1 MAALTAPRQSRPGGS
16 CRRHDAHPY
25 RLTQANSGAKWFSV
39 QWCTSSVLGN
49 GERLPANAPR
59 AGLAGSDST
68 VYILRSS
75 GESDRWLLGSR
86 PRQLGISVN
95 LSFVTNSLEVVSGEE
110 EGCSGPSARV
120 CCGQETRWPAG
131 GGPRAAK
138 LVPECMHLQTNPIH
152 AVVMH
157 ARSRRRMD
165 GVVACS
171 IAWNLAYWW
180 RGPSR

>member
-59 AGLAGSDST
+59 AGLAGSNST

-75 GESDRWLLGSR
+75 GESDRWLPGSR

-95 LSFVTNSLEVVSGEE
+95 LSYFSPSLVRGRTAGFVAHSE
-110 EGCSGPSARV
+110 R
-120 CCGQETRWPAG
+120 
-131 GGPRAAK
+131 
-138 LVPECMHLQTNPIH
+138 
-152 AVVMH
+152 
-157 ARSRRRMD
+157 RSRRSITTRWLMLHQR
-165 GVVACS
+165 GERVTRKISGRSWLTETCSFLVAPHVIEHIGGNVTS
-171 IAWNLAYWW
+171 DQETINK
-180 RGPSR
+180 